1 MRTKYLRRTYTLHIR
16 WQVPDDDYWGKW
28 VNNRCE
34 IGVPPMGPA
43 AARAIVVQHAITEER
58 IIERAW
64 LSVYNRGNTTEKEI
78 NWLLDLHMTS
88 AMPRSALRKIVRTRT
103 ASARV
108 KIIPIIGDTR

>member
-16 WQVPDDDYWGKW
+16 WQVADHDYWGTW

-34 IGVPPMGPA
+34 IGVPPMGIA
-43 AARAIVVQHAITEER
+43 AARTEVVKQALLQER
-58 IIERAW
+58 PVERAW

-88 AMPRSALRKIVRTRT
+88 AMPRSALRRIVRYRHT
-103 ASARV
+103 SARV